1 LLKYPAGTNVKKE
14 YRPMAL
20 GFWGVG
26 LPLAVFGVLF
36 CRTAAERL
44 TVLVL
49 AALFFAV
56 GGLIYRAKR

>member
-1 LLKYPAGTNVKKE
+1 MKKE

-26 LPLAVFGVLF
+26 LPLGLFGVLF
-36 CRTAAERL
+36 ARTATERV

-49 AALFFAV
+49 AALFLAV
-56 GGLIYRAKR
+56 GALISRARG